1 METLLDPEVIQST
14 LRALETWLFENVLVV
29 STLMQVAI
37 VAAAFLI
44 ARLLAPRLQRRLES
58 LSRRTLETGLRR
70 IPGALAPLSLPLV
83 WLALQWVSM
92 IAIAAADLPGRVLE
106 IVVSLLT
113 AWIIIRLSSNIVRDP
128 VLARFIAITA
138 WTIAA
143 LNIVGLLD
151 PTIAVLD
158 RFAVTLGELRISALS
173 VIKGVISLAV
183 LLWGAFFASQ
193 LLERRISR
201 LPNLTPSVQVLFSK
215 LLKIVLITLA
225 VVAALSTVGI
235 DLTAFALF
243 SGAVGV
249 GVGFGLQKV
258 VSNLVSGVILL
269 LDKSIKPGDV
279 IAVSGT
285 YGWINSLGA
294 RYVSVITRDGTEH
307 LIPNEELITQ
317 RVENWS
323 FSDNL
328 VRLKAPIG
336 ISYHSDVHKAVELVQ
351 QAAAEVPRV
360 LTDPAPRC
368 LVVGFG
374 DSSVDLELRFWIQD
388 AQNGIT
394 NVKSEILLA
403 VWDRFHEHGVEIPFP
418 QRDLHLKSPGALDVI
433 VRTVEDGAG
442 AAA

>member
-1 METLLDPEVIQST
+1 M
-14 LRALETWLFENVLVV
+14 
-29 STLMQVAI
+29 
-37 VAAAFLI
+37 
-44 ARLLAPRLQRRLES
+44 
-58 LSRRTLETGLRR
+58 
-70 IPGALAPLSLPLV
+70 
-83 WLALQWVSM
+83 
-92 IAIAAADLPGRVLE
+92 
-106 IVVSLLT
+106 
-113 AWIIIRLSSNIVRDP
+113 
-128 VLARFIAITA
+128 
-138 WTIAA
+138 
-143 LNIVGLLD
+143 
-151 PTIAVLD
+151 
-158 RFAVTLGELRISALS
+158 
-173 VIKGVISLAV
+173 
-183 LLWGAFFASQ
+183 
-193 LLERRISR
+193 
-201 LPNLTPSVQVLFSK
+201 
-215 LLKIVLITLA
+215 
-225 VVAALSTVGI
+225 
-235 DLTAFALF
+235 
-243 SGAVGV
+243 
-249 GVGFGLQKV
+249 
-258 VSNLVSGVILL
+258 
-269 LDKSIKPGDV
+269 